1 MKVFI
6 AVLSESSD
14 SVDCLFEWKE
24 CDGERVRRK
33 ELVGSC
39 ELGEGSWRWFGET
52 GLPSLWRA
60 VRER

>member
-14 SVDCLFEWKE
+14 SVDCVFEWKG
-24 CDGERVRRK
+24 CDGERMRGK

-39 ELGEGSWRWFGET
+39 ELVEGWWRWFGET
-52 GLPSLWRA
+52 GLPLLWRA